1 MLTLPNFLTLLRIV
15 GIPVFLILL
24 TGKHYGGALVLFV
37 LAALTDT
44 IDGALA
50 RIMDSRSELGAVLDP
65 LADKLLQVST
75 FIVLTMIGAIPYW
88 LLVIVLSRDVVILLG
103 YLAIYLIAAD
113 PIPVDPS
120 ALGKVT
126 TFFQLFTIG
135 FTVTHLARP
144 DLPMDSGCVLMQYAT
159 AATSAASGL
168 HYVYTGLLHYQRGS
182 GPVKKGNA

>member
-1 MLTLPNFLTLLRIV
+1 MLTLPNFLTMLRIA

-24 TGKHYGGALVLFV
+24 TGGHFAAALVLFV

-75 FIVLTMIGAIPYW
+75 FIVLAVIGAIPYW
-88 LLVIVLSRDVVILLG
+88 LLVIVLSRDAVILLG
-103 YLAIYLIAAD
+103 FASLYLISAEPVA
-113 PIPVDPS
+113 VDPS
-120 ALGKVT
+120 ALGKAT

-144 DLPMDSGCVLMQYAT
+144 DLPMDVGCQLMQYCT
-159 AATSAASGL
+159 GAASAASGL
-168 HYVYTGLLHYQRGS
+168 HYVYIGLLSYQRS
-182 GPVKKGNA
+182 GTPAKKEST